1 MMFRRILANRMG
13 LIGLMVIMANVVLI
27 FVAPWVATHNPLQID
42 ILHQAAPPSKAFL
55 FGTDEF
61 GRDIFSRVVYGA
73 RISLSI
79 SVLSVLAALLSG
91 VIMGGISGYYGHWV
105 DNIIMRCMDALM
117 SFPAI
122 LLAIAIMAV
131 LGAHEYNVVI
141 ALGTVYFPRFA
152 RLVRGSVLSVKEKE
166 FVEAALAMGTS
177 DLVII
182 FRHILPNCLAP
193 LIVQVTAS
201 LAYAILAEAALSFL
215 GLGAPPPAP
224 SWGNILSDARNF
236 MMYAPW
242 MTVFPGVAITL
253 SVLGFNLFGDAL
265 RDVLDPRLRT

>member
-105 DNIIMRCMDALM
+105 DNIIMRCMDC
-117 SFPAI
+117 
-122 LLAIAIMAV
+122 LL
-131 LGAHEYNVVI
+131 Y
-141 ALGTVYFPRFA
+141 TSPSPRD
-152 RLVRGSVLSVKEKE
+152 RTRSR
-166 FVEAALAMGTS
+166 M
-177 DLVII
+177 
-182 FRHILPNCLAP
+182 
-193 LIVQVTAS
+193 
-201 LAYAILAEAALSFL
+201 
-215 GLGAPPPAP
+215 P
-224 SWGNILSDARNF
+224 SSA
-236 MMYAPW
+236 
-242 MTVFPGVAITL
+242 
-253 SVLGFNLFGDAL
+253 
-265 RDVLDPRLRT
+265 